1 MKRRDFIKAAAMVSA
16 GLAIGIPGLDFAGRP
31 AKPGTVTRNAL
42 SYNFRY
48 PRGGCT
54 ETGRVIFDKGPFGK
68 EPFGY
73 LG

>member
-1 MKRRDFIKAAAMVSA
+1 MVGA
-16 GLAIGIPGLDFAGRP
+16 GLAIGFPGLDFGDHPAKSQIAGRN
-31 AKPGTVTRNAL
+31 TL

-54 ETGRVIFDKGPFGK
+54 ETGHVIFDRGPFGK